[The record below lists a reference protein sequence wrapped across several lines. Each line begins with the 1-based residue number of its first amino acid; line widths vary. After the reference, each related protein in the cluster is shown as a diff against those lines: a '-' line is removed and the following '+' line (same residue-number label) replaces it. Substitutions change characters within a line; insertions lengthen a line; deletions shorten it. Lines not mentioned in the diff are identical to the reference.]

1 MEAANIKY
9 DHVEKTYL
17 RRYMSNKH
25 KNKNGTCVTF
35 LLGVAM
41 FVHVCIIQLELHTH
55 TYNPLPISFFFFRFV
70 KYYCEACFF
79 YWN

>member
-35 LLGVAM
+35 LQGSLCLYM
-41 FVHVCIIQLELHTH
+41 FVLYNWNYTH
-55 TYNPLPISFFFFRFV
+55 IHITPSPFPFFRFV